1 MRKYYLFQ
9 TVNKATVEM
18 LEESLFWE
26 KFNIVRSK
34 IQEFE
39 TTINSGFMQPK
50 IRLCVYDGMR

>member
-39 TTINSGFMQPK
+39 STINSGFMQPK
-50 IRLCVYDGMR
+50 IRLRIYDGMR